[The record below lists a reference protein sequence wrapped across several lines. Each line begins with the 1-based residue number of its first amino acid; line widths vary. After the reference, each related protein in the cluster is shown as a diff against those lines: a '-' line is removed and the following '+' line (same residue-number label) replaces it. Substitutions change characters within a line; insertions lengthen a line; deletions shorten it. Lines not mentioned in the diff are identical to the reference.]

1 MIYPS
6 NVRTLLT
13 YKIIEKKINSRN
25 SLKTIIFLW
34 ANLVIEKGS
43 QAVWLDWKIM
53 NNYYFISSLVLFSCD
68 LSVRQ
73 THVHMHA
80 RNDKALHMIW
90 LPHHVM
96 YIWYKK

>member
-43 QAVWLDWKIM
+43 EAV
-53 NNYYFISSLVLFSCD
+53 
-68 LSVRQ
+68 
-73 THVHMHA
+73 
-80 RNDKALHMIW
+80 
-90 LPHHVM
+90 
-96 YIWYKK
+96 